1 VLETTKLALK
11 RKFVTNLALLLF
23 LNLLI
28 KPIYAFGIDVSVQNA
43 VGSSL
48 YGNFFILLN
57 FSLIFSI
64 LLDLGIENFNRR
76 EIARH
81 HQLLNRY
88 FSNLFPLKL
97 ILGIL
102 YFIVCFIIGYSLG
115 WRFHEFKLLWILLFN
130 QFLASFIL
138 YLRSNLGGLHM
149 FKIDSFLSV
158 LDRFVVIVICGFLLL
173 DPLTRKVFR
182 IEWFI
187 YSQTAAYVISA
198 VIAFS
203 VVFSKAT
210 SFRFSLNLRNNLGFL
225 RRSFPFALLIL
236 FMAAYLR
243 IDSVL
248 LGKLLPDGK
257 EQAGIYAQSFRIV
270 EILSNYGYLF
280 TLILLPIFS
289 RMIKRNESVELLSKL
304 SFLLLFV
311 PAIIITMACMFYNRE
326 IIDILYNA
334 HLEDSS
340 DVFAIL
346 IFSFLGM
353 CTTYIFGTLLT
364 ANGSLKELNIMA
376 VSAVV
381 LNLSLNFILI
391 PRLGV
396 IGAAITNVSTLFFT
410 SIVQIFLVARIFR
423 FKINYSLLIRLM
435 VFIGA
440 LYLSGILIQRI
451 SWAWYYSFGL
461 FLLLG
466 GLYSLISKLLSFKYL
481 FNIIT
486 SADVEN

>member
-1 VLETTKLALK
+1 LK

-64 LLDLGIENFNRR
+64 ILDLGIENFNRR

-81 HQLLNRY
+81 HHVMDRY
-88 FSNLFPLKL
+88 FSYIFPLKL
-97 ILGIL
+97 TLGLL
-102 YFIVCFIIGYSLG
+102 YFICCTIIGYFLG
-115 WRFHEFKLLWILLFN
+115 WRMQEFHLLWILLFN

-149 FKIDSFLSV
+149 FKIDSVLSV

-173 DPLTRKVFR
+173 EPITKKAFR
-182 IEWFI
+182 IEWFV
-187 YSQTAAYVISA
+187 YSQTAAYLISA

-210 SFRFSLNLRNNLGFL
+210 SFRFHLNLKKNLSFL
-225 RRSFPFALLIL
+225 KKSFPFALLTL

-257 EQAGIYAQSFRIV
+257 MQAGIYAQSFRIV

-280 TLILLPIFS
+280 TIILLPIFS
-289 RMIKRNESVELLSKL
+289 RMIKKGESVEQLSKL

-311 PAIIITMACMFYNRE
+311 PAIIITLACMFYNKQ

-334 HLEDSS
+334 HLEESS
-340 DVFAIL
+340 EVFKVL
-346 IFSFLGM
+346 IFSFIGM

-364 ANGSLKELNIMA
+364 ANGNMKELNIMA
-376 VSAVV
+376 VAAVV
-381 LNLSLNFILI
+381 LNLTLNLILI
-391 PRLGV
+391 PRMGV
-396 IGAAITNVSTLFFT
+396 NGAAVTNVSTQCFT
-410 SIVQIFLVARIFR
+410 SFIQIFLAVKIFR
-423 FKINYSLLIRLM
+423 FKVNYSLLIRLAI
-435 VFIGA
+435 FITV
-440 LYLSGILIQRI
+440 LLITGFLFQMLP
-451 SWAWYYSFGL
+451 WKWYYSFGL

-466 GLYSLISKLLSFKYL
+466 VLFSFASRLFSFKYL
-481 FNIIT
+481 YSIVT
-486 SADVEN
+486 SAETEQ

>member
-1 VLETTKLALK
+1 MK

-28 KPIYAFGIDVSVQNA
+28 KPLYAFGIDVSVQNA
-43 VGSSL
+43 VGSAL
-48 YGNFFILLN
+48 YGNYFILFN

-76 EIARH
+76 EIAMH
-81 HQLLNRY
+81 HHILNRY

-102 YFIVCFIIGYSLG
+102 YFICCMVIGLSLG
-115 WRFHEFKLLWILLFN
+115 WRVQEFKLLAALLFN

-173 DPLTRKVFR
+173 DPVTKKAFR

-187 YSQTAAYVISA
+187 YSQSAAYVISA
-198 VIAFS
+198 AIAFS

-210 SFRFSLNLRNNLGFL
+210 SFRFHFNFRNNLSFL
-225 RRSFPFALLIL
+225 KKSFPYALLTL
-236 FMAAYLR
+236 LMAAYLR
-243 IDSVL
+243 VDSVL

-270 EILSNYGYLF
+270 EIFSNYGYLF
-280 TLILLPIFS
+280 TIILLPIFS
-289 RMIKRNESVELLSKL
+289 RMIKKRESVEQLSQL

-311 PAIIITMACMFYNRE
+311 PAIIVTLGCMFYCNS
-326 IIDILYNA
+326 IIDLLYNA
-334 HLEDSS
+334 HIEESTK
-340 DVFAIL
+340 VFKL
-346 IFSFLGM
+346 LVFSFLGM

-364 ANGSLKELNIMA
+364 ANGSLRELNIMA
-376 VSAVV
+376 VSAVI
-381 LNLSLNFILI
+381 LNLILNLILI
-391 PRLGV
+391 PRMGV
-396 IGAAITNVSTLFFT
+396 YGAAVTNVSTQIFT
-410 SIVQIFLVARIFR
+410 SLIQIVLAVRIFKFHR
-423 FKINYSLLIRLM
+423 NTSLLIRLAIF
-435 VFIGA
+435 V
-440 LYLSGILIQRI
+440 GILFITGSLVQRLPFP
-451 SWAWYYSFGL
+451 WFYSFGL
-461 FLLLG
+461 FMLLG
-466 GLYSLISKLLSFKYL
+466 ALFSFLLKLFSIPSLIS
-481 FNIIT
+481 IIT
-486 SADVEN
+486 SAETESPQSSNN

>member
-1 VLETTKLALK
+1 MK

-28 KPIYAFGIDVSVQNA
+28 KPVYAFGIDVSVQNA
-43 VGSSL
+43 VGSL
-48 YGNFFILLN
+48 QYGNFFILLN

-64 LLDLGIENFNRR
+64 ILDLGIENFNRR

-81 HQLLNRY
+81 QHILDRY
-88 FSNLFPLKL
+88 FSSLFPLKL
-97 ILGIL
+97 ILGAI
-102 YFIVCFIIGYSLG
+102 YFVICTLIGYLLG
-115 WRFHEFKLLWILLFN
+115 WSVHEFTLLWVLLFN

-173 DPLTRKVFR
+173 EPLTRKAFR
-182 IEWFI
+182 IEWFV
-187 YSQTAAYVISA
+187 YAQTAAYLISA
-198 VIAFS
+198 AIAFS

-210 SFRFSLNLRNNLGFL
+210 SFKFQLNFKTNISFL
-225 RRSFPFALLIL
+225 RKSYPFALLTL

-248 LGKLLPDGK
+248 LGKLLDDGK
-257 EQAGIYAQSFRIV
+257 LQAGIYAQSFRIV

-280 TLILLPIFS
+280 TIILLPIFS
-289 RMIKRNESVELLSKL
+289 RMIKRKVSVEQLSKL

-311 PAIIITMACMFYNRE
+311 PAIVITMGCMFFSSE
-326 IIDILYNA
+326 IVDILYNA
-334 HLEDSS
+334 HIPDSS
-340 DVFAIL
+340 RVFKIL

-376 VSAVV
+376 LSAVI
-381 LNLSLNFILI
+381 LNLSLNLILI
-391 PRLGV
+391 PRMGV
-396 IGAAITNVSTLFFT
+396 YGAAITNVSTQVFT
-410 SIVQIFLVARIFR
+410 SLIQILLVVKL
-423 FKINYSLLIRLM
+423 FKFQSNYSLIVRLLLFTGVLIFTGFLIRK
-435 VFIGA
+435 
-440 LYLSGILIQRI
+440 SQ
-451 SWAWYYSFGL
+451 WNWYYLFGL
-461 FLLLG
+461 FLIIG
-466 GLYSLISKLLSFKYL
+466 GLLSFILRL
-481 FNIIT
+481 FSFRSLFDILF
-486 SADVEN
+486 SAETE

>member
-1 VLETTKLALK
+1 MK

-28 KPIYAFGIDVSVQNA
+28 KPFYAFGIDVSVQNA
-43 VGSSL
+43 VGSLL
-48 YGNFFILLN
+48 YGNFYILLN

-64 LLDLGIENFNRR
+64 ILDLGIENFNRR

-81 HQLLNRY
+81 QHVLNRY
-88 FSNLFPLKL
+88 FSYLFPLKL
-97 ILGIL
+97 ILGII
-102 YFIVCFIIGYSLG
+102 YFILCSIIGYMLG
-115 WRFHEFKLLWILLFN
+115 WRAQEFNLLWVLLFN

-173 DPLTRKVFR
+173 EPVTKNAFR
-182 IEWFI
+182 IEWFV
-187 YSQTAAYVISA
+187 YAQTAAYVISA
-198 VIAFS
+198 VVAFS

-210 SFRFSLNLRNNLGFL
+210 SFKFQFNLKKNLSFL
-225 RRSFPFALLIL
+225 RKSFPFALLTL

-243 IDSVL
+243 IDSIL

-280 TLILLPIFS
+280 TIILLPVFS
-289 RMIKRNESVELLSKL
+289 RMIRKKESVEQLSKL

-311 PAIIITMACMFYNRE
+311 PAFIITLGCTFYSSQ
-326 IIDILYNA
+326 IMDILYNA
-334 HLEDSS
+334 HVEESS
-340 DVFAIL
+340 RVFKIL

-364 ANGSLKELNIMA
+364 ANGNMKQLNIMA
-376 VSAVV
+376 LMAVGFNLT
-381 LNLSLNFILI
+381 LNLILI

-396 IGAAITNVSTLFFT
+396 NGAAITNVSIQCFT
-410 SIVQIFLVARIFR
+410 SLVQIALVLKIFK
-423 FKINYSLLIRLM
+423 FKVNYSLLARLT
-435 VFIGA
+435 VFLVTLIIT
-440 LYLSGILIQRI
+440 GILVKKLP
-451 SWAWYYSFGL
+451 WDWYYSFGL
-461 FLLLG
+461 FLTLG
-466 GLYSLISKLLSFKYL
+466 TVFSFIFRLFSLKTFYDIL
-481 FNIIT
+481 T
-486 SADVEN
+486 SAEPE

>member
-1 VLETTKLALK
+1 M
-11 RKFVTNLALLLF
+11 
-23 LNLLI
+23 
-28 KPIYAFGIDVSVQNA
+28 
-43 VGSSL
+43 
-48 YGNFFILLN
+48 
-57 FSLIFSI
+57 
-64 LLDLGIENFNRR
+64 LDLGIENFNRR

-81 HQLLNRY
+81 QHVLNRY

-97 ILGIL
+97 FLGGI
-102 YFIVCFIIGYSLG
+102 YFILCTVIGYSLG
-115 WRFHEFKLLWILLFN
+115 WKTQEFRILWVLLFN

-173 DPLTRKVFR
+173 EPVTRNAFR
-182 IEWFI
+182 IEWFV
-187 YSQTAAYVISA
+187 YAQTAAYLISA
-198 VIAFS
+198 SIAFS

-210 SFRFSLNLRNNLGFL
+210 SFKFQFNLRKNLGFL
-225 RRSFPFALLIL
+225 KKSYPFALLTL

-280 TLILLPIFS
+280 TIILLPIFS
-289 RMIKRNESVELLSKL
+289 RMIKKRESVEQLSKL

-311 PAIIITMACMFYNRE
+311 PAIIITLGCMFFSSE

-334 HLEDSS
+334 HIPDSS
-340 DVFAIL
+340 QVFKIL

-364 ANGSLKELNIMA
+364 ANGSLKELNLMA
-376 VSAVV
+376 ISAVI
-381 LNLSLNFILI
+381 LNLTLNLILI
-391 PRLGV
+391 PRMGV
-396 IGAAITNVSTLFFT
+396 FGAAITNVSTQVFT
-410 SIVQIFLVARIFR
+410 SLVQIILAVRIFK
-423 FKINYSLLIRLM
+423 FKINYSLLVRLTI
-435 VFIGA
+435 FIG
-440 LYLSGILIQRI
+440 ILFITGLLVCKIQ
-451 SWAWYYSFGL
+451 WEWYYSFGL
-461 FLLLG
+461 FLVLG
-466 GLYSLISKLLSFKYL
+466 AIFSFISRLFSFKSL
-481 FNIIT
+481 FEILF
-486 SADVEN
+486 SAETEA